1 MTLRLCSRSK
11 SSTSRAA
18 PSFSFEPPFLKR
30 ASTLSSCGS
39 SLTGFAGMVESVRP
53 VTARSGNA
61 RVANGAARAAPQKR
75 RMCSGGCA
83 TLAASRTPARRVR

>member
-18 PSFSFEPPFLKR
+18 PSFSFGPPLARKR

-39 SLTGFAGMVESVRP
+39 SLTGFAGTVESVRP
-53 VTARSGNA
+53 VNARSPSA
-61 RVANGAARAAPQKR
+61 RVANGAARTALQKR
-75 RMCSGGCA
+75 FM
-83 TLAASRTPARRVR
+83 LAAVPRKQWRL